1 MDIYAE
7 NILDHFKHPRNMG
20 EIKDASIIHTEEN
33 LSCGDS
39 LTLSLKLKDKHIV
52 IAQWKGTGCAISQAA
67 ISILSE
73 ELGGKTLTEIL
84 KLQPNDIYKLLG
96 VPIGPQRVKCA
107 LLCLHTVKNALHKY
121 QKSSLQSW
129 IQTVGEAA

>member
-7 NILDHFKHPRNMG
+7 NILDHFKHPRNVG
-20 EIKDASIIHTEEN
+20 EIENATIVHTEEN

-39 LTLSLKLKDKHIV
+39 LTLSLKLKDTHITLV
-52 IAQWKGTGCAISQAA
+52 QWKGTGCAISQAA

-73 ELGGKTLTEIL
+73 ELSGKTLTEIL
-84 KLQPNDIYKLLG
+84 KLQPKDIYELLG

-107 LLCLHTVKNALHKY
+107 LLCLHTLKNAVHKY
-121 QKSSLQSW
+121 QKSPLQSW
-129 IQTVGEAA
+129 TRTVDEVA

>member
-20 EIKDASIIHTEEN
+20 GVEGATIVHTEEN
-33 LSCGDS
+33 LSCGDAITLA
-39 LTLSLKLKDKHIV
+39 LTIKRNHVLAV
-52 IAQWKGTGCAISQAA
+52 QWKGSGCAISQAS

-73 ELGGKTLTEIL
+73 ELTGKTLADVL
-84 KLQPNDIYKLLG
+84 KLQPNDIFTLLG
-96 VPIGPQRVKCA
+96 VPIGPQRTKCA
-107 LLCLHTVKNALHKY
+107 LLCLHTLKNAIHKY

-129 IQTVGEAA
+129 TLTIGEAA